1 MNKFDRFVIKWFL
14 GSTAVIDERTKSEL
28 GMAAIRAAFA
38 FFVFEMLFALGS
50 TIYLINADVENYENT
65 LYVTMLIQII
75 MTFAILIGFIS
86 IPLAKKKLGNKE
98 ISPGKKKKTI
108 KTIKNY
114 WIKMAPMEFLLY
126 WLVSVALN
134 TNKNNFLDN
143 LFSLDQITDALIF
156 TVIFSI
162 FMYLKERRSIHVV
175 KDDK

>member
-50 TIYLINADVENYENT
+50 TIYLINADIENYENT

-143 LFSLDQITDALIF
+143 LFSLDRITDALIF
-156 TVIFSI
+156 TVVFSI

>member
-28 GMAAIRAAFA
+28 GMAAIRAAFV

-65 LYVTMLIQII
+65 LYATMLIQII

-98 ISPGKKKKTI
+98 VSPGKKKKTI

-143 LFSLDQITDALIF
+143 LFSLDRITDALIF